1 MLSELLIMV
10 KEITYLKKKHKI
22 TTHPATVT
30 VTSQMLFFRKKA
42 NKRKWLTKPGQ

>member
-10 KEITYLKKKHKI
+10 KEITYLKKSIKI

-30 VTSQMLFFRKKA
+30 VTSQMLFSEKSQQKK
-42 NKRKWLTKPGQ
+42 KW